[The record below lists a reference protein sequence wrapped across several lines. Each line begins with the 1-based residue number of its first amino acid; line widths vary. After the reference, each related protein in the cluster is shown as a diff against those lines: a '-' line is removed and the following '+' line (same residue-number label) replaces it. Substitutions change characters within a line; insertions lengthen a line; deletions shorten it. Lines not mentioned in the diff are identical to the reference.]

1 MSYTLAIRTV
11 NDTADTL
18 TLVEK
23 SVWHYGNGGTWT
35 DREEGHILQIGSSG
49 TSGLLRF
56 KSSNGEIFVV
66 AVGVHNYK
74 RWCDVQAKPKD
85 DDTLPKLHPLYYNE
99 KDPQY
104 QVLWKQ
110 APEASATTAKGKKI
124 TVKFYVADGNQLKAT
139 LTYE

>member
-1 MSYTLAIRTV
+1 MSYTLGVRTN
-11 NDTADTL
+11 NDTTDSI

-23 SVWHYGNGGTWT
+23 SVWYYGNGGTWT

-56 KSSNGEIFVV
+56 KSTNGETFAV

-74 RWCDVQAKPKD
+74 RWCDVLVNLKD
-85 DDTLPKLHPLYYNE
+85 NETLTKLHPAYYDE
-99 KDPQY
+99 KDPKF

-110 APEASATTAKGKKI
+110 GSEASATSSEGKKI
-124 TVKFYVADGNQLKAT
+124 SVNFYVTDGNSLKAT
-139 LTYE
+139 LTYA